1 LFIILTINQQNVWW
15 SQNNVLSL
23 CQQKQKGM
31 RGIIRSLVGTF
42 LGIAIAELI
51 LKDYQLSAIMGVI
64 SSILAIL
71 DHSLTI
77 RDYEEKN
84 K

>member
-1 LFIILTINQQNVWW
+1 
-15 SQNNVLSL
+15 
-23 CQQKQKGM
+23 M